1 MWASEGP
8 GGPACP
14 CRRVARGG
22 CPPPGPHRSGRAG
35 FPHPVLRAMGSLQ
48 IRGPYVASN
57 SHPSFF
63 AIQPFRQGVGELLVS
78 PPAFPAESMARL
90 PSFLCRVPR
99 VGSPTSS
106 VISRSYDSPR
116 PSRGTSVVPR
126 VPGTIR
132 ALDVRSCRR
141 RARLWRPRVV
151 SGSPHPVVS
160 TNGDVGPP
168 RFLEN
173 PCISALL

>member
-1 MWASEGP
+1 VLVLVLVLVPVSP
-8 GGPACP
+8 GSPGRLPAP
-14 CRRVARGG
+14 S
-22 CPPPGPHRSGRAG
+22 PHRSGRAG
-35 FPHPVLRAMGSLQ
+35 FPHPVLRATGSLQ
-48 IRGPYVASN
+48 IRDHMS
-57 SHPSFF
+57 SRIRTHPAL

-78 PPAFPAESMARL
+78 PPAFLAESMARL
-90 PSFLCRVPR
+90 PSFLCGVPR
-99 VGSPTSS
+99 GGSPTSS

-126 VPGTIR
+126 APVPSVRSMFAPAFGER
-132 ALDVRSCRR
+132 ALAGRGF
-141 RARLWRPRVV
+141 V
-151 SGSPHPVVS
+151 SGSPHPVAS